1 MPEWKWTQLISWH
14 MSSFVPSD
22 VCSAHLLV
30 SVLLW
35 ILRFSHDWPVVSYLL
50 QPDVLRLPTTHNW
63 HTGQRR
69 VSRDSPTTT
78 SALCE
83 RPELR
88 GPVYM
93 LRSLVITDVFN
104 EAAACLVSFLYGNIQ
119 SISLTRF
126 CFVSLVFCLVL
137 LIDFFRTFRPQR
149 VNFISRC
156 FFLPMN
162 SMRCGWKLQRKS
174 SVRILS

>member
-126 CFVSLVFCLVL
+126 CLFLN
-137 LIDFFRTFRPQR
+137 R
-149 VNFISRC
+149 
-156 FFLPMN
+156 FLPD
-162 SMRCGWKLQRKS
+162 
-174 SVRILS
+174 LSATTCEFHQQMFFPADEFHEMWLKAPEEI